1 MRWLLFS
8 LLLLSGTATADFE
21 TEIPDNGRT
30 APEGGDNIEN
40 SGDLANINSN
50 NGDTT
55 INQGAG
61 SGRPMPAN
69 TAIAPSL
76 MGMNQQSCLRSV
88 TGGLQVL
95 SLGVSGGSWV
105 EDEACS
111 RRLDAITLNQLGLR
125 LGAVATMCT
134 SPVVFKAMLSA
145 GSTCP
150 ISKGGRL
157 LYGKAALQVIKKQ
170 PRVYI
175 ADYDEHIQFYQ
186 NIFEGSDTNDQENVS
201 GSLSDRYRT
210 TKQRR
215 TDRRSDIDEPV
226 DTQ

>member
-8 LLLLSGTATADFE
+8 LLLVSGAATADFE
-21 TEIPDNGRT
+21 SEIPDNRRAT
-30 APEGGDNIEN
+30 PEGGDVDNT
-40 SGDLANINSN
+40 GDLATINSN

-61 SGRPMPAN
+61 SGRSMPAN

-76 MGMNQQSCLRSV
+76 MGMNAQSCLRSV

-105 EDEACS
+105 EDVSCS
-111 RRLDAITLNQLGLR
+111 RRLDAITLNLLGLR
-125 LGAVATMCT
+125 LGAVATMCS

-175 ADYDEHIQFYQ
+175 ADYDDHIQFYQ

-201 GSLSDRYRT
+201 GSLSDRYRS
-210 TKQRR
+210 TKSSR
-215 TDRRSDIDEPV
+215 TDRRSDSVKPV